1 MICTLNYKCMEPEC
15 NDVATYGDIMDKPV
29 HLRYQMRYCLKHKK
43 ASMYDLSHRGCLMSP
58 GCEKAARW
66 GYAGKIIGEPRWPRD
81 NMEAYTYLSCQDHR
95 KDDMI
100 AISSYI
106 NMCPGPVDVTKRGPD
121 GKCPLSKLG
130 NEKYWEDGKKYCG
143 ECFIRS
149 FPADPRTSK
158 IRTKNHET
166 RVMRFLKAEF
176 PEISFIHDKPIW
188 TGGCDC
194 SHRRRIDF
202 RALIG
207 NTILAIEV
215 DEGQHKQYESTNE
228 TLRYDDLYMIFSGKW
243 VFIRFNPDAYKNKK
257 GRLVNCIIKDRLEVL
272 KDFIKEQ
279 VKRIEAEENT
289 ELLEI
294 HKLFFDNYT

>member
-1 MICTLNYKCMEPEC
+1 
-15 NDVATYGDIMDKPV
+15 MDKPV
-29 HLRYQMRYCLKHKK
+29 RLRFQMRYCLKHKK
-43 ASMYDLSHRGCLMSP
+43 ASMFDLSFKNSLVNYANSSKSLSICLMTN
-58 GCEKAARW
+58 CDKEARW
-66 GYAGKIIGEPRWPRD
+66 GYAGKILEPRWTGD
-81 NMEAYTYLSCQDHR
+81 NMEVTTYIFCQDHR
-95 KDDMI
+95 RDDMV

-106 NMCPGPVDVTKRGPD
+106 NMCPGPVDVSKRGPD

-130 NEKYWEDGKKYCG
+130 NDKYRQGGKKYCG

-176 PEISFIHDKPIW
+176 PEINFIHDKPIW

-215 DEGQHKQYESTNE
+215 DEGQHKQYESANE

-243 VFIRFNPDAYKNKK
+243 IFIRFNPDAYKNTK
-257 GRLVNCIIKDRLEVL
+257 GRLVNCIIKDRLDIL
-272 KDFIKEQ
+272 KGAINEQ
-279 VKRIEAEENT
+279 LRRIGSEENT